1 MQDSSEAMLVA
12 LGAVCIGLIFDQLGS
27 TSLYF
32 SLVGRMFI
40 MGAFIIA
47 ATSFLLFM
55 KKQITGTSDDE
66 LMWRG
71 QH

>member
-1 MQDSSEAMLVA
+1 MQASVVALVA
-12 LGAVCIGLIFDQLGS
+12 ALGGIAIERTAGSIPFLRIIGDAL
-27 TSLYF
+27 
-32 SLVGRMFI
+32 I

>member
-1 MQDSSEAMLVA
+1 MQASVVALVA
-12 LGAVCIGLIFDQLGS
+12 ALGGIVLERTAGSIPFFRIIGDAL
-27 TSLYF
+27 
-32 SLVGRMFI
+32 I

-55 KKQITGTSDDE
+55 KRQLTGTNDDE
-66 LMWRG
+66 LMWAG